1 MSNSKKS
8 VYKAYKKICKN
19 GLVIGSWGNVSLYD
33 RKNQTIMI
41 TPSGI
46 PINKLLP
53 EKIVRVSISGVP
65 FYSKYSPSVDT
76 NIHLEIYNGFDG
88 VNSVIHTHSE
98 YATIFCQSKLP
109 IPCVGTTHSDYFY
122 KDIPV
127 VKDLSKE
134 EIFGDFEKSSGKEI
148 VRFFRDND
156 INPLHMKAALLPSH
170 GPVVWGESVDDA
182 VETAIVLEHVAKLA
196 YHTLILSNYE
206 VDMDTNLIDKHF
218 FRKHGENSYY
228 GQ

>member
-1 MSNSKKS
+1 MKDKRKII
-8 VYKAYKKICKN
+8 YKAYKKICN
-19 GLVIGSWGNVSLYD
+19 SGLVIGSWGNVSMKSNYSHS
-33 RKNQTIMI
+33 MFI

-46 PINKLLP
+46 PLKKLSF
-53 EKIVRVSISGVP
+53 EKVVKLSLDDVSYRSE
-65 FYSKYSPSVDT
+65 YKPSVDT

-98 YATIFCQSKLP
+98 YATIFCQSKLS